1 MTVTNSNAP
10 PMRMNRRLNQMV
22 LPPLPEPDH
31 DPPLGIH

>member
-1 MTVTNSNAP
+1 MTVTNHANP
-10 PMRMNRRLNQMV
+10 VRMNRPRKQSV